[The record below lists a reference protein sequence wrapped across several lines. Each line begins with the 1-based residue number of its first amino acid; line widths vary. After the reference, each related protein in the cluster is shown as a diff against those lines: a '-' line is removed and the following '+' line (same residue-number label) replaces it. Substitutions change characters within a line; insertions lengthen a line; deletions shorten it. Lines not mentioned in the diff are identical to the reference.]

1 MPKALFLD
9 RDGTIN
15 IDRGYV
21 CRRDDF
27 TFTPGIFDLCARAQE
42 LGYLI
47 IVITN
52 QSGIARG
59 FFTEADYRA
68 VTDFMLGAFAAR
80 GIHVTDVYHCPLLQG
95 PMRKP
100 APGMFLAARDKYGLE
115 MADCVSVGDKERD
128 IEAAAAAGCS
138 KNFLYQGNFQPIIQ
152 AL

>member
-15 IDRGYV
+15 ADHGYV
-21 CRRDDF
+21 CRREDF
-27 TFTPGIFDLCARAQE
+27 CFIPGIFDLCTRAQE

-52 QSGIARG
+52 QSGIERG
-59 FFTEADYRA
+59 YYTEADYET
-68 VTDFMLGAFAAR
+68 VTKYMVNEFSAR
-80 GIHVTDVYHCPLLQG
+80 GIRIADVFHCPFLSG

-100 APGMFLAARDKYGLE
+100 APGMFLAARDKHQLD
-115 MADCVSVGDKERD
+115 MAACVSVGDKQRD
-128 IEAAAAAGCS
+128 IEAATAAGCIR
-138 KNFLYQGNFQPIIQ
+138 NFLFQGNFQPIIQ